1 MTVWYSRRTS
11 GKEVAPESG
20 GQPPDFFLQVPD
32 AVVLFPC
39 VMQIGYYGPL
49 PPCKGPPEDRGE
61 RTGNSRLGPR
71 EDRPLFSG
79 GPEWGLV
86 EAKIQVI
93 VLFFL
98 CYIAL

>member
-49 PPCKGPPEDRGE
+49 PPPVNALP
-61 RTGNSRLGPR
+61 RTGAKEPGTLALVLGRTDLCSR
-71 EDRPLFSG
+71 EDRNG
-79 GPEWGLV
+79 GS
-86 EAKIQVI
+86 
-93 VLFFL
+93 
-98 CYIAL
+98 